1 MPDAEIDAIRRIL
14 EANPRPAGLG
24 ERRQRLD
31 ALGEQYPLP
40 ADVRVEAAAANGV
53 SAEWTATPEADSERV
68 ILYLHGGGYT
78 TGSLKSHRHMVA
90 QAGREARARTMALDY
105 RLAPEHPFPAAVED
119 AVSGY
124 RFLLSRGF
132 SANRI
137 AVAGDSAGGG
147 LTVALLVSLRDAGL
161 PLPACAW
168 CISPWVDLEG
178 AGASMTAKATVD
190 PMVRQDYLIE
200 LAAAYLNG
208 ANPRTPL
215 AAPLYADL
223 KGLPPMLIQVGSAET
238 LLDDAVRLAGAAGAA
253 DVRVRLEV
261 WPDMIH
267 VWQLFY
273 QQVAAGRRA
282 LAEAGAFIRSNWR

>member
-1 MPDAEIDAIRRIL
+1 MPDAEIEVIRQFL
-14 EANPRPAGLG
+14 LANPRPEELS
-24 ERRQRLD
+24 ERRKRLD
-31 ALGEQYPLP
+31 ALGDQYPLP
-40 ADVRVEAAAANGV
+40 TDVRLEAAEANGV
-53 SAEWTATPEADSERV
+53 PAEWTMTPEANPANV

-90 QAGREARARTMALDY
+90 QTGREARARTIALDY

-119 AVSGY
+119 
-124 RFLLSRGF
+124 
-132 SANRI
+132 

-168 CISPWVDLEG
+168 CVSPWVDLEG
-178 AGASMTAKATVD
+178 AGGSMTAKAAVD
-190 PMVRQDYLIE
+190 PMVQPPYLIE
-200 LAAAYLNG
+200 LAATYLHG
-208 ANPRTPL
+208 ADPRTPL

-223 KGLPPMLIQVGSAET
+223 RGLPPMLIQVGSAET
-238 LLDDAVRLAGAAGAA
+238 LLDDAVRLAGVAGAA

-282 LAEAGAFIRSNWR
+282 LAEAGTFIRPNWV